1 MMQILPLFV
10 VVPLAAGFLIPLVG
24 RKRPRVCDVLGNAT
38 TLALLLMAIS
48 IIGKSGVYWI
58 GGWIPRAGV
67 PLGINLVLDT
77 ASTLMLLTITGV
89 SFLVTVYSV
98 QYMDKFTSK
107 SRFYSLFS
115 LMVAGM
121 IGVVLTGDL
130 FNLYVFLEIASI
142 ASYALVA
149 FGGQHEELEAS
160 FKYLV
165 LGSVGST
172 LLLLGIAIV
181 YALTGNLNM
190 AQISKAFAAS
200 SGTRPIFYFAA
211 ALFLSGFGLK
221 AALVPFHTW
230 LPDAHPA
237 APAPISAMLSGV
249 LIKTLGIYA
258 MARVFFNVL
267 GMTPLFSNVLLF
279 LGALSIMVGVLLALG
294 QDDIKRTLAY
304 HSISQMGY
312 VVLGI
317 GLGTRLGIAAGLFHL
332 MNHAVFKTLLFL
344 NAGSIE
350 YATGTR
356 DYNKMGGL
364 KAKMPVTAA
373 TSLVASMSI
382 SGIPPFNGFWSKLFI
397 IVAAVQAE
405 KYGYAAWAV
414 IGSILTLASFTK
426 LQKRAFYGEPGEVY
440 QVAKEVPRL
449 MQASMIGLA
458 VLCLFMSLLWLPKIQ
473 DGFFMNAAKCFQEGY
488 AYAAH
493 VFGQ

>member
-10 VVPLAAGFLIPLVG
+10 AIPLAAGFIIPLVG
-24 RKRPRVCDVLGNAT
+24 RKNPRLCDALGNAT

-48 IIGKSGVYWI
+48 VIGKSGVYWV
-58 GGWIPRAGV
+58 GGWLPKAGV
-67 PLGINLVLDT
+67 PLGINLVLD
-77 ASTLMLLTITGV
+77 STSVLMLLTITGI
-89 SFLVTVYSV
+89 SFMVTLYSI
-98 QYMDKFTSK
+98 QYMDKYTAR

-121 IGVVLTGDL
+121 IGVALTGDL

-149 FGGQHEELEAS
+149 FGCQHEELEAS
-160 FKYLV
+160 FRYLV
-165 LGSVGST
+165 LGSVSSA
-172 LLLLGIAIV
+172 LILLGIAIV
-181 YALTGNLNM
+181 YALTGTLNM
-190 AQISKAFAAS
+190 AQISKVIGVS
-200 SGTRPIFYFAA
+200 SKPLFYFAV
-211 ALFLSGFGLK
+211 ALFISGFGLK

-249 LIKTLGIYA
+249 LIKTIGIYA
-258 MARVFFNVL
+258 MARVLFNAV
-267 GMTPLFSNVLLF
+267 GMTPLFLSVLLF

-294 QDDIKRTLAY
+294 QDDMKRTLAY

-317 GLGTRLGIAAGLFHL
+317 GLGTRLGIAAALFHL

-364 KAKMPVTAA
+364 REKMPVTGA
-373 TSLVASMSI
+373 TSLIASMSI

-426 LQKRAFYGEPGEVY
+426 LQKRAFYEEPKEAA
-440 QVAKEVPRL
+440 QVAKEVPVL

-458 VLCLFMSLLWLPKIQ
+458 LLCVFMGVLWIPQIRDS
-473 DGFFMNAAKCFQEGY
+473 FFMAAAKALQEGFVY
-488 AYAAH
+488 ATH
-493 VFGQ
+493 ILGE

>member
-10 VVPLAAGFLIPLVG
+10 AIPLGAGFLIPLVG
-24 RKRPRVCDVLGNAT
+24 RRNPRLCDALGNMT
-38 TLALLLMAIS
+38 MLALLAMAIS
-48 IIGKSGVYWI
+48 VIGKQGVYWV
-58 GGWIPRAGV
+58 GGWLPQAGI
-67 PLGINLVLDT
+67 PLGINLVLDG
-77 ASTLMLLTITGV
+77 ASLVMLLTITTI
-89 SFLVTVYSV
+89 SFMVTLYSI
-98 QYMDKFTSK
+98 QYMDRYTSR

-121 IGVVLTGDL
+121 IGVTLTGDL
-130 FNLYVFLEIASI
+130 FNLFVFLEIASI

-149 FGGQHEELEAS
+149 FGTQHEELEAA
-160 FKYLV
+160 FRYIV
-165 LGSVGST
+165 LGSVGAA
-172 LLLLGIAIV
+172 LILFAIAII
-181 YALTGNLNM
+181 YALTGSLNM
-190 AQISKAFAAS
+190 AGISRALGTSPKPIYFFAVAMF
-200 SGTRPIFYFAA
+200 IA
-211 ALFLSGFGLK
+211 GFGLK

-230 LPDAHPA
+230 LPDAHPS

-258 MARVFFNVL
+258 LARVLFNAV
-267 GMTPLFSNVLLF
+267 GMTPLFLDVLLV
-279 LGALSIMVGVLLALG
+279 LGTLSIMVGVLLALG

-312 VVLGI
+312 VVLGF

-364 KAKMPVTAA
+364 RSKMPVTAA
-373 TSLVASMSI
+373 TSLIASMSI

-414 IGSILTLASFTK
+414 VGSILTLASFTK
-426 LQKRAFYGEPGEVY
+426 LQKRAFFDEPKEAAK
-440 QVAKEVPRL
+440 VAKEVPVF
-449 MQASMIGLA
+449 MKASMIGLA
-458 VLCLFMSLLWLPKIQ
+458 VLCVLMGLLWLPRIQ
-473 DGFFMNAAKCFQEGY
+473 EGFFMQAAKSLQEGFEY
-488 AYAAH
+488 ATH
-493 VFGQ
+493 ILGQ